1 MSKKKTGKEEIKDK
15 GNVVVELKE
24 KKEKGEKK
32 PKKVKEVVASDVIDA
47 KLAFEMTAS
56 TIESKFKNTFH
67 AWLYEKEKLRQYRFS
82 SGSVGLDTALGGE
95 GLPEGRL
102 IEIYGPP
109 SSGKTSLGLEIAWH
123 RQQDALKKRAAGDL
137 SVPAGIVFV
146 DAEHKFDRR
155 LLDNWRGG
163 FHPDHTIFAEPA
175 TGEDAFG
182 LMFSYAES
190 AGTALI
196 MLDSVSALQPKD
208 KLKKDD
214 QSTHYGVQAGFIAD
228 WLPKLTGAA
237 ARTGVPMILINQ
249 VRANLKAT
257 QYTKNINRYNKGGG
271 YSLKH
276 QVSVSIFFDKTQMGY
291 KKGTKDDSG
300 KFVQEDSQYK
310 GQWSRGTIIR
320 NHSGDTFFN
329 DFDVFLEFG
338 KRFLTAGELL
348 AMGESLGVLKKGGG
362 GNYTIYGQHYRG
374 LDQATEFIDTHPD
387 ILKRL
392 WDDVKTMQL
401 VGRVPIVDINDLD
414 EEELIGEEDD
424 GE

>member
-1 MSKKKTGKEEIKDK
+1 MGKKKIHEKEEMKDIKEEIK
-15 GNVVVELKE
+15 
-24 KKEKGEKK
+24 KKEKNMKK
-32 PKKVKEVVASDVIDA
+32 STKAESPDVIDA
-47 KLAFEMTAS
+47 QLAFEMTAS
-56 TIESKFKNTFH
+56 AVAGKFKDTFH
-67 AWLYEKEKLRQYRFS
+67 AWLYEEDKLRQYRFS
-82 SGSVGLDTALGGE
+82 SGSIGLDTALGGE

-123 RQQDALKKRAAGDL
+123 RQQEALKKRAAGDL
-137 SVPAGIVFV
+137 SVPAGVVFV

-155 LLDNWRGG
+155 LLSNWRGG
-163 FHPDHTIFAEPA
+163 FHPDHTVFEEPA
-175 TGEDAFG
+175 TGEDTFG

-190 AGTALI
+190 AGTAII

-208 KLKKDD
+208 KLKKED

-257 QYTKNINRYNKGGG
+257 QYTKNVNRYNKGGG

-276 QVSVSIFFDKTQMGY
+276 QVSISIFFDKVQMGY
-291 KKGTKDDSG
+291 KKGTKGDDG

-310 GQWSRGTIIR
+310 GQWSRGTIMR

-338 KRFLTAGELL
+338 KRFVTAGELL

-362 GNYTIYGQHYRG
+362 GNYTIYDQHIRG

-387 ILKRL
+387 ILERL
-392 WDDVKTMQL
+392 WNDVKTMQL
-401 VGRVPIVDINDLD
+401 LGRTPIIDINDLD
-414 EEELIGEEDD
+414 EEELIEEEGSD
-424 GE
+424 E

>member
-1 MSKKKTGKEEIKDK
+1 MGKKKTHDEEEVKDIKEDSKKK
-15 GNVVVELKE
+15 E
-24 KKEKGEKK
+24 KR
-32 PKKVKEVVASDVIDA
+32 PKKNKEVETPDVIDA
-47 KLAFEMTAS
+47 TLAFQMTANAV
-56 TIESKFKNTFH
+56 EGKFKNTFH
-67 AWLYEKEKLRQYRFS
+67 AWLYEEEKLRQYRFS
-82 SGSVGLDTALGGE
+82 SGSIGLDTALGGE

-123 RQQDALKKRAAGDL
+123 RQQEALRKRAAGDL
-137 SVPAGIVFV
+137 SVPPGIVFI

-155 LLDNWRGG
+155 LLSNWRGG
-163 FHPDHTIFAEPA
+163 FHPDYTIFAEPG

-196 MLDSVSALQPKD
+196 MLDSISALQPKD

-214 QSTHYGVQAGFIAD
+214 QATHYGVQAGFIAD

-257 QYTKNINRYNKGGG
+257 QYTKNVNRYNKGGG

-276 QVSVSIFFDKTQMGY
+276 QVSVSIFFDKDQMGY
-291 KKGTKDDSG
+291 KRGTKGDDG

-310 GQWSRGTIIR
+310 GQWSKGTIMR

-329 DFDVFLEFG
+329 DFKVFLEFG

-362 GNYTIYGQHYRG
+362 GNYTIYDQHHRG
-374 LDQATEFIDTHPD
+374 LDQATEYIDTNPD
-387 ILKRL
+387 IMERL
-392 WDDVKTMQL
+392 WNDVKTMQL
-401 VGRVPIVDINDLD
+401 IGRTPIVDINDLD
-414 EEELIGEEDD
+414 EEETIGEEDND
-424 GE
+424 E